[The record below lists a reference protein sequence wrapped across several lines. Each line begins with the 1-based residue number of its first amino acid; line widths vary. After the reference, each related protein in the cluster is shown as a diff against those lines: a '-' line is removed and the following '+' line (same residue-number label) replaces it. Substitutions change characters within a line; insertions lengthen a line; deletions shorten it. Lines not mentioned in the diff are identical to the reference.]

1 MENVRNRINF
11 KVLAYEG
18 DLLGLRNIPKKF
30 TYFNENSV
38 GVHLLKKEVKL
49 NKPIFVGQN
58 VLDQS
63 KIVMY
68 DFYYNFVM
76 KKFNPENVKLLMT
89 DTDSLVLY
97 IKNEDPY
104 EVMLQN
110 KAVFDMS
117 EYPKDSRLHDATNK
131 KVIGKFKDEV
141 GLNFIDEFCGLR
153 PKLYAYTSEDLNDS
167 MKCKGVKKSVVQK
180 YLSFLRYKKML
191 FCDSMETIQKEGS
204 ISQNV
209 IRSYEHKLYTE
220 SVTKLALSP
229 NDDKVY
235 ICDDKI
241 NTFTFGSCLIQVF

>member
-1 MENVRNRINF
+1 MNNSVYGKTMKNVRNRINF
-11 KVLAYEG
+11 KLLACEG

-49 NKPIFVGQN
+49 YKPIFVGQN
-58 VLDQS
+58 VLDQR

-117 EYPKDSRLHDATNK
+117 EYPKESRLPVHDPTNK

-153 PKLYAYTSEDLNDS
+153 PQLYAYTSENLIDS
-167 MKCKGVKKSVVQK
+167 MKCKGVK
-180 YLSFLRYKKML
+180 
-191 FCDSMETIQKEGS
+191 
-204 ISQNV
+204 
-209 IRSYEHKLYTE
+209 
-220 SVTKLALSP
+220 
-229 NDDKVY
+229 
-235 ICDDKI
+235 
-241 NTFTFGSCLIQVF
+241 